1 MTMPAADVGARR
13 IKIIVTARQEE
24 RAVRSEAPK
33 SMELGHLRL
42 TCQS

>member
-1 MTMPAADVGARR
+1 MTMPVVEVGGRR

-42 TCQS
+42 TCHS